1 MMEIFRTILF
11 QPLFNALIFFYNL
24 TGGSLGVAVIL
35 LTASI
40 RVLFFPLFH
49 KSLKSQMALSKLQP
63 ELEKIKKKYPKKDE
77 QMRKIMEF
85 YKEKKINPMS
95 GCLPI
100 LIQLPILI
108 ALYQVFLYGFDP
120 GQLNIIYSFLARPE
134 SIDPVF
140 LNLINLSQKN
150 FILAALAGISQFWQ
164 AKMITPQSAGAVQGS
179 RLDFAGMM
187 SRQMLYLGPFLT
199 LFILMSL
206 PSVVAIYWLV
216 SNIISILQQYLVK
229 SNLAAV
235 ADRGAQ

>member
-1 MMEIFRTILF
+1 QL
-11 QPLFNALIFFYNL
+11 
-24 TGGSLGVAVIL
+24 
-35 LTASI
+35 SI
-40 RVLFFPLFH
+40 V
-49 KSLKSQMALSKLQP
+49 
-63 ELEKIKKKYPKKDE
+63 YP
-77 QMRKIMEF
+77 
-85 YKEKKINPMS
+85 
-95 GCLPI
+95 
-100 LIQLPILI
+100 
-108 ALYQVFLYGFDP
+108 
-120 GQLNIIYSFLARPE
+120 FLARPE

-164 AKMITPQSAGAVQGS
+164 AKMITPQSAGASQGG

-235 ADRGAQ
+235 ADRGV